1 MQEERQPL
9 SSRVMQARLRWHH
22 CVCCCRRCRCR
33 CVTTL
38 QSNMLRQLVS
48 SSLQD
53 YLQLFRQHAVVHPL
67 DPQQDT
73 VLWSCL
79 PMFETEL
86 VVQDG
91 RY

>member
-1 MQEERQPL
+1 
-9 SSRVMQARLRWHH
+9 
-22 CVCCCRRCRCR
+22 
-33 CVTTL
+33 
-38 QSNMLRQLVS
+38 MLRQLVS